1 MKDKRKGILHL
12 LGVFLVIAL
21 LSVVVAVGIGNQHK
35 GKAENIRL
43 GLDLAGGV
51 SITYETV
58 KENPTATEI
67 DDTVYKMQ
75 RRVENYSTE
84 AVVYKEGGNRV
95 NVDIPGVKDA
105 NKILEELGKA
115 GSISFVGP
123 DGKEVING
131 SHIATAKEATV
142 QGKVGNSYVVNL
154 TLNTEGTKLFKAATE
169 KFLGQDISIVYDGK
183 ELQSPTVSSVIENG
197 EAQIS
202 GQRSYE
208 DARNLA
214 SVIRIGA
221 LPLELKE
228 IRSNVVGAKLGHE
241 AIDTSLLAGL
251 IGFILVIAF
260 MIFMYRIPGLAA
272 SIALCLYLVL
282 IMLVLNG
289 ANVTLTLS
297 GIAGIILSIGMAV
310 DANVIIFTRIKEE
323 IGTGKTV
330 RSAIKIG
337 FHKALSAIVDGNV
350 TTLIAAAVLW
360 YKGSGTIKGFAQT
373 LAIGV
378 ILSMFT
384 ALTITKF
391 VLYALYNLGFDSA
404 KFYGVKKNTKVINF
418 TKHVKKFVAFSTV
431 LILLGFVWL
440 FVNKKQ
446 TGEILNF
453 GLDFKGG
460 TSTEITFNGD
470 VPSNDD
476 VSAFVTDVTGDAHV
490 EVAPVVGE
498 KSVVVKTKELNL
510 SQREKLTK
518 ALTDTYDTSE
528 GQITMTS
535 ISATVSSEM
544 KSDAI
549 SAVLIAVILMLIYIW
564 FRFKDI
570 IFASS
575 AVLALLHDVLVVFT
589 LYAVARITVDSSF
602 IAVMLTIL
610 GYCINA
616 TIVIFD
622 RIREN
627 KAVMKSKDSLEEMVN
642 ASITQ
647 TFSRSINTNVTTF
660 ISITV
665 LYLLGVESIKYFALP
680 IIVGILIG
688 AYSSICLTGTVWFV
702 CKSKFGKNKA

>member
-154 TLNTEGTKLFKAATE
+154 TLNTEGTKLFKEATE
-169 KFLGQDISIVYDGK
+169 KFLGQDIAIIYDGK

-241 AIDTSLLAGL
+241 AINTSLLAGL

-282 IMLVLNG
+282 VLLVLNG

-360 YKGSGTIKGFAQT
+360 YK
-373 LAIGV
+373 
-378 ILSMFT
+378 
-384 ALTITKF
+384 
-391 VLYALYNLGFDSA
+391 
-404 KFYGVKKNTKVINF
+404 
-418 TKHVKKFVAFSTV
+418 
-431 LILLGFVWL
+431 
-440 FVNKKQ
+440 
-446 TGEILNF
+446 
-453 GLDFKGG
+453 
-460 TSTEITFNGD
+460 
-470 VPSNDD
+470 
-476 VSAFVTDVTGDAHV
+476 
-490 EVAPVVGE
+490 
-498 KSVVVKTKELNL
+498 
-510 SQREKLTK
+510 
-518 ALTDTYDTSE
+518 
-528 GQITMTS
+528 
-535 ISATVSSEM
+535 
-544 KSDAI
+544 
-549 SAVLIAVILMLIYIW
+549 
-564 FRFKDI
+564 
-570 IFASS
+570 
-575 AVLALLHDVLVVFT
+575 
-589 LYAVARITVDSSF
+589 
-602 IAVMLTIL
+602 
-610 GYCINA
+610 
-616 TIVIFD
+616 
-622 RIREN
+622 
-627 KAVMKSKDSLEEMVN
+627 
-642 ASITQ
+642 
-647 TFSRSINTNVTTF
+647 
-660 ISITV
+660 
-665 LYLLGVESIKYFALP
+665 
-680 IIVGILIG
+680 
-688 AYSSICLTGTVWFV
+688 
-702 CKSKFGKNKA
+702 